1 MSRNKNPGEPPPDMR
16 RPVLLRGKWTPAA
29 AVIGEDVTPRTRSP
43 EEPKEITESLWN
55 RIAEI
60 RALGEEDRSYDVR
73 AAIILTLQTAGFT
86 EGELIERGIL
96 TAEPIFPPNPSALKG
111 ARR

>member
-1 MSRNKNPGEPPPDMR
+1 MSRKHNPGEPPPEMR
-16 RPVLLRGKWTPAA
+16 RPILIRGRWTPAA

-43 EEPKEITESLWN
+43 EEPKEITDSLWH

-86 EGELIERGIL
+86 EDELIARGII
-96 TAEPIFPPNPSALKG
+96 APPPAPNPSALKG